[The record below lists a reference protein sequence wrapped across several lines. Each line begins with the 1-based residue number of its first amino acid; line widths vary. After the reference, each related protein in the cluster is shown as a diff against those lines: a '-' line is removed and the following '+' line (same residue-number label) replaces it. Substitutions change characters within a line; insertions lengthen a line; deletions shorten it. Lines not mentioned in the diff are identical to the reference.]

1 MVSADFKKTIG
12 VPIKKMP
19 PKNEGDL
26 VFKLTNTKFNSS
38 KDLLN
43 FFESNRD
50 LFSESSQEPFKVIFS
65 KLFSFNFNETKK
77 NKSEVVLIEEPQF
90 KNLIADYNKILGES
104 VSEGHERFHEFMPIF
119 ESLMGLHRSKRFTK

>member
-1 MVSADFKKTIG
+1 MVRTDFKNTIG

-50 LFSESSQEPFKVIFS
+50 LFSESSQEPFKVIF
-65 KLFSFNFNETKK
+65 
-77 NKSEVVLIEEPQF
+77 
-90 KNLIADYNKILGES
+90 
-104 VSEGHERFHEFMPIF
+104 
-119 ESLMGLHRSKRFTK
+119 